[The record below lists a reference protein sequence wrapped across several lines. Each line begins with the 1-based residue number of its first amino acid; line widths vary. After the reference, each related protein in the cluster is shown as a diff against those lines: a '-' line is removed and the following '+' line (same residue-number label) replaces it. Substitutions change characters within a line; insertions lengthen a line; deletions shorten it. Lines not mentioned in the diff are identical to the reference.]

1 MGLKIYFFSLRKD
14 IFLEKSFFIKKLVCI
29 YLAIFLFLGLS
40 CEKNEQLEDR
50 SLKESDQFG
59 NCFKGKLVLKGICMN
74 YVIQLIDGNIDTN
87 RIHFKWI
94 NPMTKVEYKNVFAL
108 GSICTFPET
117 IAEGQEFYFSI
128 LDKPDT
134 SVCVQCKAYSPVPDK
149 MLHISICKTN

>member
-1 MGLKIYFFSLRKD
+1 MK
-14 IFLEKSFFIKKLVCI
+14 KSFFIKKLVCI
-29 YLAIFLFLGLS
+29 YLALCLLSALS
-40 CEKNEQLEDR
+40 CEKNEQLA
-50 SLKESDQFG
+50 SPCL
-59 NCFKGKLVLKGICMN
+59 KGKLVLKGICMN
-74 YVIQLIDGNIDTN
+74 YVIELVEGNIDPSLVE
-87 RIHFKWI
+87 KLWV
-94 NPMTKVEYKNVFAL
+94 NPMTKTEYKNVFAL